1 MTIIPAINTLDDV
14 RHIVGGIPGPDEDA
28 AAQARAREPLLTKPA
43 GALGRLEQ
51 LTEWLSAWQG
61 HHPPG
66 IAETTAQVFAG
77 THGVTGRGVS
87 AYPAEVTAQM
97 VANFHAGGAA
107 INQLCRLFDVKLG
120 VHALRLDQPT
130 RDFVDAPAMEES
142 ECIEAIA
149 IGLNSVDDGSDL
161 LCVGEMGIGNTTA
174 AAALSHALYGGSA
187 ADWTG
192 PGTGVDG
199 DALDIKIKAVTE
211 AVRFHRA
218 SASDPFELL
227 RRLGGRELA
236 AIAGALIGARLN
248 RVPVL
253 LDGFVCTAAAAVLE
267 AYRPGALDHCQ
278 VGHVSPE
285 PGHRLLIERLGK
297 QPLLNLQMRLG
308 EASGAVMAVAVVKAA
323 VSCHV
328 GMATF
333 ADARVADKARG

>member
-1 MTIIPAINTLDDV
+1 MINIPAINTLDDV
-14 RHIVGGIPGPDEDA
+14 RHIVRSLPGPDDVA
-28 AAQARAREPLLTKPA
+28 AAHAHTREPLLTKPA

-61 HHPPG
+61 RHPPR
-66 IAETTAQVFAG
+66 IVKTTALVFAG

-97 VANFHAGGAA
+97 VANFDAGGAA
-107 INQLCRLFDVKLG
+107 INQLCRMFDVDLG
-120 VHALRLDQPT
+120 VHALHLDQPT
-130 RDFVDAPAMEES
+130 RDFVDAPAMSES

-149 IGLNSVDDGSDL
+149 IGLESVDEGSDL
-161 LCVGEMGIGNTTA
+161 LCIGEMGIGNTTA

-192 PGTGVDG
+192 PGTGVAG
-199 DALDIKIKAVTE
+199 DALDTKIKAVTE
-211 AVRFHRA
+211 SVRFHSSLA
-218 SASDPFELL
+218 NDPFELL

-267 AYRPGALDHCQ
+267 AYQSGALDHCQ
-278 VGHVSPE
+278 VGHISPE
-285 PGHRLLIERLGK
+285 PGHRLLLETLGK
-297 QPLLNLQMRLG
+297 QPLLNLGMRLG
-308 EASGAVMAVAVVKAA
+308 EASGAVMAVAIVKAA
-323 VSCHV
+323 AACHA

-333 ADARVADKARG
+333 ENARVTDRARG